1 MRSTNPVVIIG
12 ASHGGVNCAFALR
25 REGWEGEII
34 LIDAD
39 PNLPYHRP
47 PLSKEFLVSD
57 GNLEKHFLKSSE
69 SYTNENISL
78 VLGKKVV
85 SIEREKGLVKL
96 EDNSE
101 ILYSHLVI
109 ATGARAL
116 MPGIQGI
123 GDTQNLFVLR
133 NAEDAIQIRAGL
145 DGSKQ
150 KVLIIGGGFIGLEIA
165 ASIRK
170 LGAEVCVL
178 EREERILSR
187 VTSEQ
192 MSEFFT
198 SLHEDNGVRIYNR
211 KNVESIEFDGSRN
224 QVKCSDQSQFEADVI
239 VVGVGVHVNLELA
252 REAGLEINNGIV
264 VDSHT
269 RTNDP
274 NIYAIGDCTFHHNP
288 HYDRHVRLESVQNAV
303 DQGKIAAAGICG
315 READYNSIPWFW
327 SDQYEVKLQMVGLA
341 EGHTE
346 VLKRSEEDENKFS
359 LWYFREDELLAVD
372 AVNNPKAYVLGTKF
386 IKEGQKVNKTVLAD
400 SSQPLKPLNLILEKA
415 D

>member
-1 MRSTNPVVIIG
+1 MKSTNPVVIIG